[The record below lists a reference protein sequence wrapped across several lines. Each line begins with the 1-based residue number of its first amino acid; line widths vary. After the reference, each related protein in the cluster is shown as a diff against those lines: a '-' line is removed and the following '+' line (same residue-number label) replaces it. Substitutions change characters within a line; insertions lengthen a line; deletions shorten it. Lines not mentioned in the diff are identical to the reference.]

1 MADLSDI
8 ATIQALRGDL
18 AFQIARHVQR
28 SAQSQVAAA
37 KRLGI
42 PQPTLSK
49 IMNGRVTDLSLELL
63 IRIAVRA
70 GMPIVLQTGKDPAE
84 AGVSL
89 SGGEIPGRVT
99 KSRLADEARAALS
112 QSTQRLTPEQRL
124 EAHLK
129 HSQLMTELHDAGQ
142 ARPSAKRVSSIR
154 RAR

>member
-1 MADLSDI
+1 VSQPPDI
-8 ATIQALRGDL
+8 VTIQALRGDL

-28 SAQSQVAAA
+28 SAQSQVSAA

-49 IMNGRVTDLSLELL
+49 IMNGRVVDLSLELL

-89 SGGEIPGRVT
+89 SGGEMPGRVP
-99 KSRLADEARAALS
+99 KSRLADEAKAALVPS
-112 QSTQRLTPEQRL
+112 AQRLTPEQRL

-129 HSQLMTELHDAGQ
+129 HGQLVTELHRKGRASP
-142 ARPSAKRVSSIR
+142 AAKRTAPVR
-154 RAR
+154 RSR

>member
-1 MADLSDI
+1 MTASDT

-18 AFQIARHVQR
+18 AFQIARHVER
-28 SAQSQVAAA
+28 SAQSQVVAA
-37 KRLGI
+37 KRLDI

-49 IMNGRVTDLSLELL
+49 IMNGRVTELSLELL

-84 AGVSL
+84 AGVSV
-89 SGGEIPGRVT
+89 SGGEVSGRVI

-112 QSTQRLTPEQRL
+112 LSTRRLTPEQRL

-129 HSQLMTELHDAGQ
+129 HSQLVTELHDAGQ
-142 ARPSAKRVSSIR
+142 AHQVAKGVSSGR
-154 RAR
+154 RSR